1 MAKIVDYIRS
11 IPNGTGVN
19 NVSVTVKK
27 HVDNTTVD
35 TLTTNSSGQFT
46 YTSDGSPG
54 PVYAS
59 AATGDRTRV
68 RSGRATGQ
76 IGTWYG
82 ADVPVGFRA
91 IGDGVIKSYTDPE
104 VTAGDMAVTAGT
116 GLQVLV
122 AEGAALVDGHVYR
135 CSSSTALTISA
146 NSSGQTRTDRVVI
159 RFTREG
165 QSEEGKCQLL
175 ISEGTPGNG
184 APAIAQTSSV
194 WEISLATIAVANG
207 AASILTANITDT
219 RAYVNRGQTIEVTS
233 GSATALVV
241 EQADGTD
248 VLVVDNAAKEVE
260 LKNGTDLLVYSDNG
274 TTVKASIDAATGNI
288 TTAGRII
295 GETTILPI
303 VLDGSGSVIATGI
316 KLDLP
321 VPYNGTITGW
331 DIYSDTTGSIVVDCW
346 KDTYANYPP
355 TVADT
360 ITGANK
366 PTLSSAT
373 KNTASGLS
381 WAITQGDVIRVN
393 VDSATSVTRVL
404 IALKVTKA

>member
-1 MAKIVDYIRS
+1 MAKIVDYIRN
-11 IPNGTGVN
+11 IPNGSGVN
-19 NVSVTVKK
+19 SVSVAIKK
-27 HVDNTTVD
+27 HSDNTTLTTV
-35 TLTTNSSGQFT
+35 TTNSSGQFT
-46 YTSDGSPG
+46 YTTDGSPG
-54 PVYAS
+54 PVYAQAS
-59 AATGDRTRV
+59 TSDRTRV

-76 IGTWYG
+76 FGTWYG

-104 VTAGDMAVTAGT
+104 TTAGDMAVTAGT

-122 AEGAALVDGHVYR
+122 AEGAVIVDGHIYR
-135 CSSSTALTISA
+135 CSAQTALTVSA
-146 NSSGQTRTDRVVI
+146 NSSGQTRVDRVVV

-165 QSEEGKCQLL
+165 QSEEGKCQLVM
-175 ISEGTPGNG
+175 SQGTPGNG
-184 APAIAQTSSV
+184 APAVAATSSL
-194 WEISLATIAVANG
+194 WEVSLATVSVSNG
-207 AASILTANITDT
+207 ASSILTANITDT
-219 RAYVNRGQTIEVTS
+219 RSYVNRGQTIEVTS
-233 GSATALVV
+233 GSATAVVV

-274 TTVKASIDAATGNI
+274 TTVKASIDGATGNI

-303 VLDGSGSVIATGI
+303 VLDGSGSVIGTGI

-331 DIYSDTTGSIVVDCW
+331 DIYSDTSGSIVVDLW

-355 TVADT
+355 TLADT

-381 WAITQGDVIRVN
+381 WAVTQGDVIRVN
-393 VDSATSVTRVL
+393 VDSATTVTRVL